1 MSKEETFDFHIKQTW
16 HAISRMYNQMAIQ
29 EGITTSIGYV
39 LININSKE
47 GTAAT
52 KIAPL
57 MGLESRSL
65 TRVLKSMEEKGLIL
79 RIPDLKDKR
88 SVRVYLTEEGKAKR
102 SISIQTIKDFNQQ
115 IQKSLSSKEIECFYS
130 TFEKINQVIYQLQNR
145 IIQPKHE
152 IEHDASDTL

>member
-1 MSKEETFDFHIKQTW
+1 MGKEETFDFHIKQTW
-16 HAISRMYNQMAIQ
+16 HAISRMYNQMALQ
-29 EGITTSIGYV
+29 EGITTSMGYV

-65 TRVLKSMEEKGLIL
+65 TRVLKSLEEKGLIK
-79 RIPDLKDKR
+79 RVPDLKDKR
-88 SVRVYLTEEGKAKR
+88 SVKVYLTKEGKDKR
-102 SISIQTIKDFNQQ
+102 STAIKTIKDFNRQ
-115 IQKSLSSKEIECFYS
+115 IEETLNSKEIECFYS

-145 IIQPKHE
+145 INQR
-152 IEHDASDTL
+152 